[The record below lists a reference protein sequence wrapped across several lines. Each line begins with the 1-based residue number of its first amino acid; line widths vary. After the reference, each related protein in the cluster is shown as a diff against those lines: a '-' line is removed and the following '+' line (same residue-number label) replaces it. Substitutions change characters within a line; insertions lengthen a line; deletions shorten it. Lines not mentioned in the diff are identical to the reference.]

1 LNFNFLLFLFLSFFL
16 SSCGVKGPPRAPKN
30 TAITPWDQKYIQE
43 YETFQKEKE
52 QRKKKL

>member
-1 LNFNFLLFLFLSFFL
+1 MNFNFLLFLFLSFFL